1 VSDLFEQ
8 RLSSDRPQAP
18 DHLVSEISNRIPNR
32 RSTLT
37 GPRRVAA
44 IVFASVGM
52 TVGVAGLAVAGN
64 GGNGGSG
71 QPAGCVE
78 SNGQAPVQNPNC

>member
-1 VSDLFEQ
+1 MSDPFEQ

-52 TVGVAGLAVAGN
+52 TVGVAGLAIAGN
-64 GGNGGSG
+64 GSNGNSN
-71 QPAGCVE
+71 PAGCVE